1 MSEEAM
7 SPESRQ
13 RLAELR
19 ADLAV
24 EREAHETIIRLEV
37 NLEDVQELAG
47 GYVNRKVQAM
57 AAYVLDTEDRYVR
70 LAMRPIKTPKRK
82 TR

>member
-19 ADLAV
+19 ADLAA
-24 EREAHETIIRLEV
+24 EREAHETLCILHLNVDDI
-37 NLEDVQELAG
+37 QELAG

-57 AAYVLDTEDRYVR
+57 ASYFLDTEDRYARNAARPVR
-70 LAMRPIKTPKRK
+70 RRK
-82 TR
+82 